1 MGGSF
6 FGRPFVNDKSFLSC
20 CSQGAS
26 AFGSLFCVVV
36 WICSSSSCLD
46 FTEAQ
51 GVEIMSFFKF
61 VKSLARVSLD
71 TLPAPFPL
79 LTPELLVCVFAHSI
93 VSQRPLR
100 CSSFSFEL
108 FSLCTSD
115 SKISTDMCSSLSIP
129 LLCQICS

>member
-1 MGGSF
+1 M
-6 FGRPFVNDKSFLSC
+6 NDKSFLSC
-20 CSQGAS
+20 CSQDAS

-79 LTPELLVCVFAHSI
+79 LTPELPVCVFAHSI
-93 VSQRPLR
+93 VSQRPL
-100 CSSFSFEL
+100 L
-108 FSLCTSD
+108 FIFL
-115 SKISTDMCSSLSIP
+115 
-129 LLCQICS
+129 